1 MLEDIQKNFERVIA
15 LYEGEREANA
25 GLRARLAESETSN
38 ESYRKQITELER
50 QIENLGLAE
59 AFLAPTGS
67 SDAAKDRIN
76 KLIKEID
83 KCISLLEK

>member
-25 GLRARLAESETSN
+25 GLRAKLAASESSN
-38 ESYRKQITELER
+38 DTYRKQIAELER
-50 QIENLGLAE
+50 QVENLKLAE
-59 AFLAPTGS
+59 AFLTPTGS
-67 SDAAKDRIN
+67 SDSAKERID
-76 KLIKEID
+76 KLIKEIN

>member
-25 GLRARLAESETSN
+25 SLRARLAESEASN
-38 ESYRKQITELER
+38 ETYRKQIDELER
-50 QIENLGLAE
+50 QIENLRLAE
-59 AFLAPTGS
+59 AFLTPTGS
-67 SDAAKDRIN
+67 SDIAKERID
-76 KLIKEID
+76 KLIKEIN

>member
-25 GLRARLAESETSN
+25 GLRTKLAESEASN
-38 ESYRKQITELER
+38 DTYRKQIAELER
-50 QIENLGLAE
+50 QVENLKLAE
-59 AFLAPTGS
+59 AFLTPTGS
-67 SDAAKDRIN
+67 SDSAKERID
-76 KLIKEID
+76 KLIKEIN

>member
-1 MLEDIQKNFERVIA
+1 MLEEIQKNFERVIA

-25 GLRARLAESETSN
+25 GLRARLAESETAN

-50 QIENLGLAE
+50 QIENLKLAE
-59 AFLAPTGS
+59 AFLTPTGS
-67 SDAAKDRIN
+67 SDEAKERIDR
-76 KLIKEID
+76 LIKEIN

>member
-25 GLRARLAESETSN
+25 GLRTKLAAIEASN
-38 ESYRKQITELER
+38 DTYRKQIAELER
-50 QIENLGLAE
+50 QVENLKLAE
-59 AFLAPTGS
+59 AFLTPTGS
-67 SDAAKDRIN
+67 SDSAKERID
-76 KLIKEID
+76 KLIKEIN